1 MNYLSSFSL
10 VWIGMLLIVAC
21 QGEKDFSLPYEK
33 FVLDNGLQVVLHED
47 KSDPIVS
54 VAIQYHVGSAR
65 EKPGKTGFAHL
76 FEHMLFQRSEH
87 LGRNEFFKKIG
98 ELGGSFNG
106 ATGPDGTV
114 YYETVPRDALEKVL
128 WMESDRMGFFINT
141 VTRKGLEREIDVV
154 SNEKRQNE
162 NRPFGQSNGMMLK
175 QFYPEGHP
183 YRWPVIGSIA
193 DLHGATVD
201 DIKQFYRKYYAPNNA
216 TLVVAGDFDR
226 REVEAMIRKYFGEI
240 PAREEVEPVRPIPVQ
255 LEKTSK
261 YVLEDR
267 FANAPGLEM
276 NFSGA
281 EQFHP
286 DAYPLRILALLL
298 SYGKNAPFYKVL
310 VEDNKLASYVNV
322 ASSSLELS
330 GQVSVSVKAYK
341 ETDLNTVYRGIQEA
355 FERFEQEGIR
365 DNDLERMKIM
375 QETMLYN
382 VMMSLESKT
391 QALARN
397 NVFAGRP
404 DQMVIDLAHYQAVTK
419 EEVMRVYRKYVRGKH
434 FVALSTVPQGQT
446 SLALTGSV
454 VVRPDEDSPV
464 GQKLVADEGAVTDD
478 DPYEYTP
485 SVFDRSVEPP
495 LLANTPESAMPP
507 VWTGEMSNG
516 MKVKGMAYTELPVV
530 QFAVYLNSGMLCEP
544 KGKSG
549 LARLTA
555 AVLNCGTRTKTPEE
569 LEVAL
574 GLLGARVSFGVSTER
589 MQLSGSCL
597 KKNFPQVLRLVEEML
612 LEPRWDETALELA
625 RKRMIGNIRQ
635 SSTEPKVLAR
645 HVFRQMMYGPENV
658 LSNSALASEK
668 EVAAIT
674 MEDIKTFYKTHIVP
688 GQATFDFV
696 GGYEKKEVMKF
707 LQPLARTWTTGG
719 ASQER
724 LNLNFMAPQAKV
736 YFVDYPGAKQ
746 SYILLGCP
754 AMPKASNDYYPAK
767 MVNQLLGASS
777 NALLFDVLRL
787 QHGYTYGAYS
797 FFDCGKYANEFRATS
812 SVQAAYTL
820 EAMQLF
826 KSCISTYGE
835 QFTEQSLVK
844 TKDAMFKE
852 NAAAFEM
859 PDARLDLLSEMTVD
873 GLPVDDLNT
882 MSNKLSLKRQEQ
894 LLKRMTLPEAKACI
908 RNWLDYDRMFF
919 VVVGDAASQL
929 DRIRKSGLGEVKVVD
944 LQELR

>member
-873 GLPVDDLNT
+873 GLPVDG
-882 MSNKLSLKRQEQ
+882 LKRQEQ

>member
-844 TKDAMFKE
+844 TKDAIFKE

-873 GLPVDDLNT
+873 GLPVDD
-882 MSNKLSLKRQEQ
+882 LKRQEQ

>member
-873 GLPVDDLNT
+873 GLPVDDL
-882 MSNKLSLKRQEQ
+882 KRQEQ

-919 VVVGDAASQL
+919 VVVGDAASQF
-929 DRIRKSGLGEVKVVD
+929 DRIR
-944 LQELR
+944 

>member
-365 DNDLERMKIM
+365 DNDLERIKIM

-873 GLPVDDLNT
+873 GLPVDDL
-882 MSNKLSLKRQEQ
+882 KRQEQ

>member
-106 ATGPDGTV
+106 ATGHDGTV

-193 DLHGATVD
+193 DLHGATLD

-873 GLPVDDLNT
+873 GLPVDDL
-882 MSNKLSLKRQEQ
+882 KRQEQ

>member
-76 FEHMLFQRSEH
+76 FEHMLFKRSEH

-873 GLPVDDLNT
+873 GLPVDDL
-882 MSNKLSLKRQEQ
+882 KRQEQ

>member
-873 GLPVDDLNT
+873 DLPVDD
-882 MSNKLSLKRQEQ
+882 LKRQEQ

>member
-873 GLPVDDLNT
+873 GLPVED
-882 MSNKLSLKRQEQ
+882 LKRPEQ

>member
-193 DLHGATVD
+193 DLHGVTVD

-267 FANAPGLEM
+267 FANVPGLEM

-873 GLPVDDLNT
+873 GLPVDDL
-882 MSNKLSLKRQEQ
+882 KRQEQ

>member
-162 NRPFGQSNGMMLK
+162 NRPCGQSNGMMLK

-193 DLHGATVD
+193 DLHGVTVD

-365 DNDLERMKIM
+365 DNDLERVKIM

-873 GLPVDDLNT
+873 GLPVDDL
-882 MSNKLSLKRQEQ
+882 KRQEQ

>member
-193 DLHGATVD
+193 DLHGVTVD

-365 DNDLERMKIM
+365 DNDLERVKIM

-485 SVFDRSVEPP
+485 SVFDRSVESP

-873 GLPVDDLNT
+873 GLPVDDL
-882 MSNKLSLKRQEQ
+882 KRQEQ

>member
-141 VTRKGLEREIDVV
+141 VTRKGLEREINVV

-873 GLPVDDLNT
+873 GLPVDDL
-882 MSNKLSLKRQEQ
+882 KRQEQ

>member
-668 EVAAIT
+668 EVAALT

-873 GLPVDDLNT
+873 GLPVDDL
-882 MSNKLSLKRQEQ
+882 KRQEQ

>member
-724 LNLNFMAPQAKV
+724 LNLNFMVPQAKV

-873 GLPVDDLNT
+873 GLPVDDL
-882 MSNKLSLKRQEQ
+882 KRQEQ

>member
-1 MNYLSSFSL
+1 
-10 VWIGMLLIVAC
+10 
-21 QGEKDFSLPYEK
+21 
-33 FVLDNGLQVVLHED
+33 
-47 KSDPIVS
+47 
-54 VAIQYHVGSAR
+54 
-65 EKPGKTGFAHL
+65 
-76 FEHMLFQRSEH
+76 
-87 LGRNEFFKKIG
+87 
-98 ELGGSFNG
+98 
-106 ATGPDGTV
+106 
-114 YYETVPRDALEKVL
+114 
-128 WMESDRMGFFINT
+128 MESDRMGFFINT

-873 GLPVDDLNT
+873 GLPVDDL
-882 MSNKLSLKRQEQ
+882 KRQEQ

>member
-1 MNYLSSFSL
+1 MGIRAFL
-10 VWIGMLLIVAC
+10 WIVCIYFLAIAC
-21 QGEKDFSLPYEK
+21 KEEKEFSLPYEK
-33 FVLDNGLQVVLHED
+33 YVLENGLEVVLHED

-54 VAIQYHVGSAR
+54 VAIQYHVGSAK
-65 EKPGKTGFAHL
+65 EKPGKTGFAHF

-87 LGRNEFFKKIG
+87 LGRNAFFKKIQ
-98 ELGGSFNG
+98 ELGGTFNG
-106 ATGPDGTV
+106 STAMDGTN

-141 VTRKGLEREIDVV
+141 VTQAGLEREIDVV
-154 SNEKRQNE
+154 SNEKRQGE
-162 NRPFGQSNGMMLK
+162 NCPFGQSYALMLK
-175 QFYPEGHP
+175 YFYPEGHP
-183 YRWPVIGSIA
+183 YSWPVIGSIA
-193 DLHGATVD
+193 DLRSATVED
-201 DIKQFYRKYYAPNNA
+201 VKEFYRTYYGPNNA
-216 TLVVAGDFDR
+216 TLVVAGDFN
-226 REVEAMIRKYFGEI
+226 REKTKELIGKYFGEI
-240 PAREEVEPVRPIPVQ
+240 PAQEKVEKVKPIPVK
-255 LEKTSK
+255 LEKTRK
-261 YVLEDR
+261 LVYEDQ
-267 FANAPGLEM
+267 FTNVAGLDIAFPGV
-276 NFSGA
+276 
-281 EQFHP
+281 EQYHP
-286 DAYPLRILALLL
+286 DFYPLRMMALLL
-298 SYGKNAPFYKVL
+298 SYGKGSPFYKVL

-873 GLPVDDLNT
+873 GLPVDDL
-882 MSNKLSLKRQEQ
+882 KRQEQ

>member
-826 KSCISTYGE
+826 KSCISNYGE

-873 GLPVDDLNT
+873 GLPVDD
-882 MSNKLSLKRQEQ
+882 LKRQEQ

>member
-21 QGEKDFSLPYEK
+21 QGEKDFSLPYQK

-873 GLPVDDLNT
+873 GLPVDDL
-882 MSNKLSLKRQEQ
+882 KRQEQ

>member
-1 MNYLSSFSL
+1 MNCLSSFSL

-873 GLPVDDLNT
+873 GLPVDDL
-882 MSNKLSLKRQEQ
+882 KRQEQ

>member
-754 AMPKASNDYYPAK
+754 AMPKGSNDYYPAK

-873 GLPVDDLNT
+873 GLPVDDL
-882 MSNKLSLKRQEQ
+882 KRQEQ

>member
-454 VVRPDEDSPV
+454 VVRPDEDSLV

-544 KGKSG
+544 KGRSG

-873 GLPVDDLNT
+873 GLPVDDL
-882 MSNKLSLKRQEQ
+882 KRQEQ

>member
-54 VAIQYHVGSAR
+54 VAIQYHVGSAK
-65 EKPGKTGFAHL
+65 EKPGKTGFAHF

-873 GLPVDDLNT
+873 GLPVDDL
-882 MSNKLSLKRQEQ
+882 KRQEQ

>member
-419 EEVMRVYRKYVRGKH
+419 DEVMRVYRKYVRGKH

-464 GQKLVADEGAVTDD
+464 GQRLVADEGAVTDD

-873 GLPVDDLNT
+873 GLPVDDL
-882 MSNKLSLKRQEQ
+882 KRQEQ

>member
-404 DQMVIDLAHYQAVTK
+404 DQMVIDLAHYQAVMK

-873 GLPVDDLNT
+873 GLPVDDL
-882 MSNKLSLKRQEQ
+882 KRQEQ

>member
-464 GQKLVADEGAVTDD
+464 GQRLVADEGAVTDD

-516 MKVKGMAYTELPVV
+516 MKVKGMAYTEFPVV

-873 GLPVDDLNT
+873 GLPVDDL
-882 MSNKLSLKRQEQ
+882 KRQEQ

>member
-478 DPYEYTP
+478 DPYEHTP

-873 GLPVDDLNT
+873 GLPVDDL
-882 MSNKLSLKRQEQ
+882 KRQEQ

>member
-589 MQLSGSCL
+589 MQLSGSCF
-597 KKNFPQVLRLVEEML
+597 KKNFPQFLRLVEEML

-873 GLPVDDLNT
+873 GLPVDDL
-882 MSNKLSLKRQEQ
+882 KRQEQ

>member
-696 GGYEKKEVMKF
+696 GGYEKKEVMTF

-736 YFVDYPGAKQ
+736 YFVDYPGPKQ

-873 GLPVDDLNT
+873 GLPVDDL
-882 MSNKLSLKRQEQ
+882 KRQEQ

>member
-707 LQPLARTWTTGG
+707 LQPLARIWTTGG

-873 GLPVDDLNT
+873 GLPVDDL
-882 MSNKLSLKRQEQ
+882 KRQEQ

>member
-1 MNYLSSFSL
+1 
-10 VWIGMLLIVAC
+10 MLLIVAC

-464 GQKLVADEGAVTDD
+464 GQRLVADEGAVTDD

-873 GLPVDDLNT
+873 GLPVDDL
-882 MSNKLSLKRQEQ
+882 KRQEQ

>member
-696 GGYEKKEVMKF
+696 GG
-707 LQPLARTWTTGG
+707 
-719 ASQER
+719 
-724 LNLNFMAPQAKV
+724 
-736 YFVDYPGAKQ
+736 
-746 SYILLGCP
+746 
-754 AMPKASNDYYPAK
+754 
-767 MVNQLLGASS
+767 
-777 NALLFDVLRL
+777 
-787 QHGYTYGAYS
+787 
-797 FFDCGKYANEFRATS
+797 
-812 SVQAAYTL
+812 
-820 EAMQLF
+820 
-826 KSCISTYGE
+826 
-835 QFTEQSLVK
+835 
-844 TKDAMFKE
+844 
-852 NAAAFEM
+852 
-859 PDARLDLLSEMTVD
+859 
-873 GLPVDDLNT
+873 
-882 MSNKLSLKRQEQ
+882 
-894 LLKRMTLPEAKACI
+894 
-908 RNWLDYDRMFF
+908 
-919 VVVGDAASQL
+919 
-929 DRIRKSGLGEVKVVD
+929 
-944 LQELR
+944 

>member
-812 SVQAAYTL
+812 SVQVAYTL

-873 GLPVDDLNT
+873 GLPVDDL
-882 MSNKLSLKRQEQ
+882 KRQEQ

>member
-688 GQATFDFV
+688 GQATFGFV

-873 GLPVDDLNT
+873 GLPVDDL
-882 MSNKLSLKRQEQ
+882 KRQEQ

>member
-507 VWTGEMSNG
+507 VWTGEMNNG

-873 GLPVDDLNT
+873 GLPVDDL
-882 MSNKLSLKRQEQ
+882 KRQEQ

>member
-21 QGEKDFSLPYEK
+21 QGEKDFS
-33 FVLDNGLQVVLHED
+33 LDNGLQVVLHED

-569 LEVAL
+569 L

-696 GGYEKKEVMKF
+696 GGDEKKEVMKF

-873 GLPVDDLNT
+873 GLPVDDL
-882 MSNKLSLKRQEQ
+882 KRQEQ

>member
-255 LEKTSK
+255 FEKTSK

-873 GLPVDDLNT
+873 GLPVDDL
-882 MSNKLSLKRQEQ
+882 KRQEQ

>member
-193 DLHGATVD
+193 DLHGVTVD

-365 DNDLERMKIM
+365 DNDLERVKIM

-873 GLPVDDLNT
+873 GLPVDDL
-882 MSNKLSLKRQEQ
+882 KRQEQ

>member
-1 MNYLSSFSL
+1 
-10 VWIGMLLIVAC
+10 MLLIVAC

-754 AMPKASNDYYPAK
+754 AMPEASNDYYPAK

-873 GLPVDDLNT
+873 GLPVDDL
-882 MSNKLSLKRQEQ
+882 KRQEQ

>member
-397 NVFAGRP
+397 NVFTGRP

-464 GQKLVADEGAVTDD
+464 GQRLVADEGAVTDD

-873 GLPVDDLNT
+873 GLPVDDL
-882 MSNKLSLKRQEQ
+882 KRQEQ